1 LLSLGIW
8 NSNKTTFAQNQS
20 ANQAT
25 LQSTKLRFVS
35 GAEGRFLVK
44 VRRLLL
50 LLAYKRR
57 RINTH
62 RNVSP
67 SAVVAVLKLVAIY
80 YYGTAVF
87 PEIYPPLGFGIQNS
101 EF

>member
-1 LLSLGIW
+1 MSTFLGFGNK
-8 NSNKTTFAQNQS
+8 NSNKFTFAQNRS

-25 LQSTKLRFVS
+25 LRSTKRSFAS

-57 RINTH
+57 R
-62 RNVSP
+62 
-67 SAVVAVLKLVAIY
+67 
-80 YYGTAVF
+80 
-87 PEIYPPLGFGIQNS
+87 
-101 EF
+101 